1 MLGLA
6 EVPQDAAKTAM
17 GWPVVPE
24 ALTELLVGVKR
35 DYGDLPLLITE
46 NGAAFVDR
54 RNGGDVVEDPSRVA
68 YIERHLAAVEQAIA
82 AGVDVRGYFVWSLL
96 DNFEWEHGYS
106 QRFGIVY
113 VDFETQRRIPKRSAL
128 WYRDRIAAAT
138 GEVRLMATIE
148 FSGLQKVF
156 PDGTVAVEDFD
167 LSIEDG
173 EFVVLVGPSGSGKTT
188 VLRMAAGLETPTAGE
203 VRIDGERVND
213 VDPQDRNI
221 AMVFQNYAL
230 YPHMSVYDNMGF
242 GLRLHKLKK
251 REIRE
256 RVLPAAEMLG
266 ISDLL
271 KKKPGQLSGGQRQRV
286 AMGRAIVREPDAL
299 LMDEPLSNLDAKLR
313 VEMRAYVSLLHQR
326 VRTTTLYVTHD
337 QTEAMTMGDRVV
349 VMRDG
354 RLAQCDV
361 PQRLYDRP
369 ENLFVASFI
378 GSPAMN
384 LVRCRLDSGAGA
396 PSIDL
401 CGTTISLTPSVLSRH
416 PRLREYVGRSVIVG
430 IRPEDLATRRFCRTR
445 TARAS
450 TWTSPSPSRWAPS

>member
-1 MLGLA
+1 MASIEFTGLGK
-6 EVPQDAAKTAM
+6 VFDDGT
-17 GWPVVPE
+17 
-24 ALTELLVGVKR
+24 
-35 DYGDLPLLITE
+35 
-46 NGAAFVDR
+46 
-54 RNGGDVVEDPSRVA
+54 
-68 YIERHLAAVEQAIA
+68 AAV
-82 AGVDVRGYFVWSLL
+82 S
-96 DNFEWEHGYS
+96 
-106 QRFGIVY
+106 
-113 VDFETQRRIPKRSAL
+113 
-128 WYRDRIAAAT
+128 
-138 GEVRLMATIE
+138 
-148 FSGLQKVF
+148 
-156 PDGTVAVEDFD
+156 DFD
-167 LSIEDG
+167 LSIGDG

-188 VLRMAAGLETPTAGE
+188 VLRMAAGLETPTEGE
-203 VRIDGERVND
+203 VLIAGERVND

-242 GLRLHKLKK
+242 GLRLHRLKK

-266 ISDLL
+266 ITDLL

-337 QTEAMTMGDRVV
+337 QTEAMTMGDRVA

-354 RLAQCDV
+354 RLEQCDL

-369 ENLFVASFI
+369 ENLFVAGFI

-384 LVRCRLDSGAGA
+384 LVRCRLDAGGSA
-396 PSIDL
+396 PSIEL
-401 CGTTISLTPSVLSRH
+401 CGTRLSLTPALLSRR
-416 PRLREYVGRSVIVG
+416 PGLREHVGREVIVG
-430 IRPEDLATRRFCRTR
+430 IRPEDFEDASLVAGANGSCVDVDIALAEPMGAELIAHFPLTGSLGAEPTGGILGGNGEATL
-445 TARAS
+445 TARL
-450 TWTSPSPSRWAPS
+450 SPLSSARAGRRLRLAVNVDRLHFFDGQSERAI